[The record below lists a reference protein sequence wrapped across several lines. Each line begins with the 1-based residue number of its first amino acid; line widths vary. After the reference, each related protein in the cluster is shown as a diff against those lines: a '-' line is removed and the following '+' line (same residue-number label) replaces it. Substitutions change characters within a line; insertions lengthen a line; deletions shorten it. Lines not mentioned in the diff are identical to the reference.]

1 MIRKIRIQ
9 GFKSIVDT
17 EIELGQVNVFIG
29 PNGVGKTNLLE
40 AIGVLGAAV
49 EGAVDDASL
58 SRRGVRWGLP
68 ALYKVSLQDIRFRRV
83 ITLEAVGGD
92 GPQGVLYRVGL
103 DNPIE
108 KPRPS
113 WQYTTENLQVGGT
126 HVLGRG
132 PGGMRFGQ
140 GAPSEKPRPEQG
152 YVRMAYLYLPEEGV
166 EVLEALRSFVI
177 FTPLTP
183 MLRGIQPDP
192 MPLSPLGLS
201 GGGFT
206 ELLES
211 LLNSPQGEKVVRH
224 LQEMVD
230 WVEKVEVLPPTKAR
244 IPPALPTTRRVI
256 VFTARRMRR
265 GRNQI
270 TAYDASEGVLYVLF
284 TLALALHPN
293 LPPFLAVDNFGYGMH
308 PWLVRKLTST
318 FCKLLLEES
327 PRRQVL
333 LTTHDPM
340 VLDGLPLFDPGV
352 RLFAVERDSKGATT
366 VRPIAVTEEA
376 RKLKE
381 EHGLVLSDLWLQGWL
396 GAVPVLF

>member
-126 HVLGRG
+126 PVLGRG
-132 PGGMRFGQ
+132 PGRMRFGR
-140 GAPSEKPRPEQG
+140 GRRSEKPRPEQ
-152 YVRMAYLYLPEEGV
+152 
-166 EVLEALRSFVI
+166 
-177 FTPLTP
+177 
-183 MLRGIQPDP
+183 
-192 MPLSPLGLS
+192 
-201 GGGFT
+201 
-206 ELLES
+206 
-211 LLNSPQGEKVVRH
+211 
-224 LQEMVD
+224 
-230 WVEKVEVLPPTKAR
+230 
-244 IPPALPTTRRVI
+244 
-256 VFTARRMRR
+256 
-265 GRNQI
+265 
-270 TAYDASEGVLYVLF
+270 
-284 TLALALHPN
+284 
-293 LPPFLAVDNFGYGMH
+293 
-308 PWLVRKLTST
+308 
-318 FCKLLLEES
+318 
-327 PRRQVL
+327 
-333 LTTHDPM
+333 
-340 VLDGLPLFDPGV
+340 
-352 RLFAVERDSKGATT
+352 
-366 VRPIAVTEEA
+366 
-376 RKLKE
+376 
-381 EHGLVLSDLWLQGWL
+381 
-396 GAVPVLF
+396 